1 MPLDRAHEGAAAIA
15 FSRWR
20 GEELPLD
27 GGGLLINDAYNANP
41 MSMRAALDHLAD
53 RAGSRRR
60 VAVLEG
66 DVELVQELFDVL
78 LTVGPLA
85 QHYGDQTEIRSVR
98 SVAGVDEAIA
108 ALDELLQP
116 GDCVL
121 VKASRSVGLEVV
133 AEALAGARV

>member
-1 MPLDRAHEGAAAIA
+1 MQARGAA
-15 FSRWR
+15 SRCSATWR
-20 GEELPLD
+20 SSARTL
-27 GGGLLINDAYNANP
+27 
-41 MSMRAALDHLAD
+41 RATTAKSGATPRLWASTSC
-53 RAGSRRR
+53 SRSVRS
-60 VAVLEG
+60 
-66 DVELVQELFDVL
+66 QS
-78 LTVGPLA
+78 
-85 QHYGDQTEIRSVR
+85 HYGDQTEIPSVR